1 MLYILDAKPHS
12 LRIFNKLEFLNE
24 TALILLGYM
33 SLAFTGLIQNY
44 SRVSTLIAELIAQL
58 TIGFIV
64 IANLYVLVSKT
75 VTQIK
80 LKLAKKK
87 LEKRAR

>member
-1 MLYILDAKPHS
+1 ME
-12 LRIFNKLEFLNE
+12 IFNKLEFLNE

-33 SLAFTGLIQNY
+33 SLAFTGLIPSY
-44 SRVSTLIAELIAQL
+44 SRLSTLTAELIAQL

-75 VTQIK
+75 V
-80 LKLAKKK
+80 A
-87 LEKRAR
+87 